1 MSEKIEYERS
11 RLWYNNPKES
21 AMQTLHIRAQES
33 VIDKIMEIVNEF
45 SMKGEK
51 VELLDNFS
59 FDVEKKMIV
68 KSLQEEKANDT
79 IEHDKLW
86 EELLK

>member
-1 MSEKIEYERS
+1 
-11 RLWYNNPKES
+11 
-21 AMQTLHIRAQES
+21 MQTLHIRAQES